1 MIADMIYDI
10 NIGTKKKNTIYHP
23 VDTTKRKILDEN
35 KVEFNDLLIPVFRKG
50 KKKYKFPGIPAIK
63 NKVEGEIKSIHG
75 GIKRFENPH
84 IYPVG
89 LEETLHNK
97 KMNLILKLRKY
108 ETT

>member
-1 MIADMIYDI
+1 MIYDI

-23 VDTTKRKILDEN
+23 VDTTKRKILDET
-35 KVEFNDLLIPVFRKG
+35 KVEFNDLLIPVFRRG

-63 NKVEGEIKSIHG
+63 NKVGGEIKSIHG